1 MSMER
6 YLPSEE
12 EKENAAIII
21 RKLLEFKDGYHWSA
35 QVLANI
41 VDRCL
46 PGVLNMYAGILSDT
60 DFGLA
65 KIADAKI
72 PRIAVDILQLDLL
85 EDESLRRLLLEKL
98 HEKDPDN
105 EIFTK
110 KPGRDTK
117 RYRNES
123 DLFASEKISVEEI
136 MKYPWKPG
144 SMNSIRFVRAFGLP
158 DIFAGLHGLSPQSPF
173 EDVEGPIKLH
183 PLRDFQENI
192 RDQILA
198 LVNTETG
205 NRNRGIVRLPPGSG
219 KTRIVIDALIKYW
232 KNRTVG
238 KVKFILWIAQT
249 EELCEQ
255 AFQSFKQAWSV
266 EGGTEQKLRLFRMW
280 GAQRILPNLDQEG
293 IIVAGIDKL
302 FSGIRI
308 NDEMS
313 EFQTG
318 LESLAGYIGIIIVD
332 EAHSSITK
340 KYNTVFN
347 TLGIKFPSSN
357 GQEIPLIG
365 LTATPFRGYDQDDTK
380 YLLEKYNS
388 NILYPRAKGFDPAV
402 WSNWKLL
409 KRELIDRRILS
420 KPIHRIIT
428 TNRNFDVDY
437 HDFFESAHGMMRLL
451 DEISSDFERNKIIF
465 NTLLDLS
472 KEKKSIIYFA
482 PSVTNA
488 NIMAALLR
496 DRGVQSGVVISGTS
510 SGIRQMY
517 IKKFKEQKIRIL
529 CNFGVLTT
537 GFDSPL
543 IDAVMI
549 ARPTK
554 SPNLYEQMIGRGMRG
569 PEFGGTEECLILDL
583 FDNIYIHKLGRK
595 YRFHDKSED
604 FWNSMEFDS

>member
-12 EKENAAIII
+12 EKANAAMIIG
-21 RKLLEFKDGYHWSA
+21 KLLDFKDGAHRSSY
-35 QVLANI
+35 VLTKI
-41 VDRCL
+41 VDKCL
-46 PGVLNMYAGILSDT
+46 PGVLSMYAGILSDT

-85 EDESLRRLLLEKL
+85 QEESLRRLLLEKL
-98 HEKDPDN
+98 YEKDPNN

-110 KPGRDTK
+110 KLSRHNK
-117 RYRNES
+117 RYQTES
-123 DLFASEKISVEEI
+123 DLFRSEKLSVEEI
-136 MKYPWKPG
+136 MLYPWKPG
-144 SMNSIRFVRAFGLP
+144 SMNSIRFVRAFGFP
-158 DIFAGLHGLSPQSPF
+158 DIFAGLRGLSPQSPF

-183 PLRDFQENI
+183 PLRDFQVNI

-198 LVNTETG
+198 LLKTETG
-205 NRNRGIVRLPPGSG
+205 SRNRGIVRLPPGSG
-219 KTRIVIDALIKYW
+219 KTRIVIDAMIKYW

-238 KVKFILWIAQT
+238 KVKYLLWIAQT

-255 AFQSFKQAWSV
+255 AFQSFKQAWAV
-266 EGGTEQKLRLFRMW
+266 EGETEQEIRLFRMW
-280 GAQRILPNLDQEG
+280 GAERILPNLDQEG

-302 FSGIRI
+302 FSGIRT
-308 NDEMS
+308 NDDVS
-313 EFQTG
+313 EFRTG
-318 LESLAGYIGIIIVD
+318 LESLAGHMGIVIVD
-332 EAHSSITK
+332 EAHTSITK

-347 TLGIKFPSSN
+347 TLGINFPSSN

-388 NILYPRAKGFDPAV
+388 NIIYPRANGFDPAV

-409 KRELIDRRILS
+409 KKELIDRRILS

-437 HDFFESAHGMMRLL
+437 HDFFESAHGMLKLL
-451 DEISSDFERNKIIF
+451 EDMGSDFERNKIIF
-465 NTLLDLS
+465 NILLNLS
-472 KEKKSIIYFA
+472 NEKRSIIYFA

-496 DRGVQSGVVISGTS
+496 DRGVPSGVVISGTS

-517 IKKFKEQKIRIL
+517 IKKFKEQEIRIL

-543 IDAVMI
+543 IDAVVI
-549 ARPTK
+549 ARPTN

-583 FDNIYIHKLGRK
+583 FDNIYIHQIGRK
-595 YRFHDKSED
+595 YRFHDRSED
-604 FWNSMEFDS
+604 FWNSMDFDS